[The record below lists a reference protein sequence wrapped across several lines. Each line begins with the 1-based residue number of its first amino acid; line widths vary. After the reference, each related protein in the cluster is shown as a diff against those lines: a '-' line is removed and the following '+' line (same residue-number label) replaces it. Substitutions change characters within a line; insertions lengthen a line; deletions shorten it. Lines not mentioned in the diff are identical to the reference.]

1 MCVLGIRLTHCA
13 TSIDVMRTKITV
25 YDYCFTWRLVTY
37 VRRRTSSAPRP
48 RHDGAGPSIDID
60 LFEAEIRCEASLGG
74 RRNPAQLRNSPQL
87 ERWPVDVQSL
97 TQTKR
102 VAVPPQWIGW
112 SASGPA
118 ALDAITATSNRV
130 RTSRT
135 RMPVIALRAK
145 WLTQRL
151 ERAVGPSRR
160 AGPAGVQK
168 NSKLYSGTLTQLV
181 QP

>member
-1 MCVLGIRLTHCA
+1 MLYLEVGDVRQA
-13 TSIDVMRTKITV
+13 QAQQRPPPPAPAMTSPALVS
-25 YDYCFTWRLVTY
+25 TWISFKPRSAAKQALEA
-37 VRRRTSSAPRP
+37 RMWRRT
-48 RHDGAGPSIDID
+48 
-60 LFEAEIRCEASLGG
+60 
-74 RRNPAQLRNSPQL
+74 PALLRNSPRL
-87 ERWPVDVQSL
+87 ERWQVDVQL

-102 VAVPPQWIGW
+102 VAVPPHWQWIGW

-151 ERAVGPSRR
+151 ERDGPSRR

>member
-1 MCVLGIRLTHCA
+1 MQRVGLEPTIMCVLEIRRTHCA
-13 TSIDVMRTKITV
+13 TSVDVMSTKITV

-97 TQTKR
+97 TQTKC

-145 WLTQRL
+145 WL
-151 ERAVGPSRR
+151 S
-160 AGPAGVQK
+160 
-168 NSKLYSGTLTQLV
+168 QLDAKT
-181 QP
+181 